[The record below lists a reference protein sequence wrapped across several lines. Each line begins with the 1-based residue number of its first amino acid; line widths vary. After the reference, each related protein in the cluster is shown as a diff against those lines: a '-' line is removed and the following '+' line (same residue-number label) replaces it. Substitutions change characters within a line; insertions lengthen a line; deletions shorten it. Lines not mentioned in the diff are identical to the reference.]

1 MDSIIH
7 TEKITKLFGEVEA
20 VVEVDLDV
28 RPGEIFGY
36 LGPNGSGKS
45 TTIRMLLD
53 HIRPTRGT
61 GTVLGLDIRRD
72 SVEIRRNIGYLPGE
86 FALYDHMTG
95 RSILQFFANLRGGV
109 DWQYVREL
117 ATRLDVDLDRRYSQL
132 SRGNKQ
138 KVGLLQAMMH
148 KPKLIILDE
157 PTSGLDPLIQHEFY
171 EMLDEVKA
179 EGRTVFFSSHVLPE
193 VQRVSDRV
201 GIIRKGRLVA
211 VEDVDTLIDRAA
223 LHRFEI
229 EFASEISRSEFERLE
244 GASDLSVDGRTVTV
258 SIAGNPD
265 ALIKAAARHE
275 IVRLVTH
282 ETSLDDIFLTF
293 YSDEE
298 EGADV
303 A

>member
-1 MDSIIH
+1 MDSVIH

-20 VVEVDLDV
+20 VVDVDLDV

-36 LGPNGSGKS
+36 LGPNGAGKS

-61 GTVLGLDIRRD
+61 GTVFGLDIRKD

-86 FALYDHMTG
+86 FTLYDHMTG
-95 RSILQFFANLRGGV
+95 RAMLQYFANLRGGV
-109 DWQYVREL
+109 EWQYVREL
-117 ATRLDVDLDRRYSQL
+117 TTRLDVDLDRRYSQL

-148 KPKLIILDE
+148 KPKLVILDE

-171 EMLDEVKA
+171 EILDEVKE

-201 GIIRKGRLVA
+201 GIIRRGTLVA

-229 EFASEISRSEFERLE
+229 EFASEVSRSEFEHLE
-244 GASDLSVDGRTVTV
+244 GASDLALDGRTITV
-258 SIAGNPD
+258 SIAGSPD
-265 ALIKAAARHE
+265 ALIKASARHE

-282 ETSLDDIFLTF
+282 EASLDDIFLTF
-293 YSDEE
+293 YSEDG
-298 EGADV
+298 EGGDAG
-303 A
+303 

>member
-1 MDSIIH
+1 MDSVIH

-20 VVEVDLDV
+20 VVDVDLDV

-36 LGPNGSGKS
+36 LGPNGAGKS

-61 GTVLGLDIRRD
+61 GTVFGLDIRRD

-86 FALYDHMTG
+86 FALYDNMTG
-95 RSILQFFANLRGGV
+95 RAMLQYFSNLRGGV
-109 DWQYVREL
+109 DWEYVGDL
-117 ATRLDVDLDRRYSQL
+117 TTRLDVDLDRRYSQL

-148 KPKLIILDE
+148 KPKLVILDE

-171 EMLDEVKA
+171 EILDEVKE

-201 GIIRKGRLVA
+201 GIIRRGRLVA

-229 EFASEISRSEFERLE
+229 EFASKVSRSEFEHLE
-244 GASDLSVDGRTVTV
+244 GASDLALDGRTVTV
-258 SIAGNPD
+258 SIAGSPD

-282 ETSLDDIFLTF
+282 EASLDDIFLTF
-293 YSDEE
+293 YSEAG
-298 EGADV
+298 EGGDAG
-303 A
+303 

>member
-1 MDSIIH
+1 MDSVIH

-20 VVEVDLDV
+20 VVDVDLDV

-36 LGPNGSGKS
+36 LGPNGAGKS

-61 GTVLGLDIRRD
+61 GTVFGLDIRRD

-86 FALYDHMTG
+86 FTLYDHMTG
-95 RSILQFFANLRGGV
+95 RAMLQYFANLRGV
-109 DWQYVREL
+109 VEWQYVREL

-148 KPKLIILDE
+148 KPKLVILDE

-171 EMLDEVKA
+171 EILDEVKA

-211 VEDVDTLIDRAA
+211 VEDVGTLIDRAA

-229 EFASEISRSEFERLE
+229 EFASEVSRAEFEHLE
-244 GASDLSVDGRTVTV
+244 GASDLSVDGRTITV
-258 SIAGNPD
+258 SIAGSPD

-282 ETSLDDIFLTF
+282 EASLDDIFLTF
-293 YSDEE
+293 YSEDGEN
-298 EGADV
+298 GDAR
-303 A
+303 

>member
-1 MDSIIH
+1 MESVIH
-7 TEKITKLFGEVEA
+7 TEKITKLFGDIEA
-20 VVEVDLDV
+20 VVDVDLDV
-28 RPGEIFGY
+28 LPGEIFGY
-36 LGPNGSGKS
+36 LGPNGAGKS

-53 HIRPTRGT
+53 HIRPTRGA
-61 GTVLGLDIRRD
+61 GTVFGLDIRRD

-86 FALYDHMTG
+86 FALYDHMKG
-95 RSILQFFANLRGGV
+95 RAMLQYFANLRGGV
-109 DWQYVREL
+109 DWQYVDEL
-117 ATRLDVDLDRRYSQL
+117 TTRLDVDLDRRYSQL

-138 KVGLLQAMMH
+138 KVGLLQALMH
-148 KPKLIILDE
+148 KPKLVILDE

-171 EMLDEVKA
+171 EILDEVKD

-229 EFASEISRSEFERLE
+229 EFAYEVSSAEFEHLS
-244 GASDLSVDGRTVTV
+244 GTSDLVVDGRTVTV
-258 SIAGNPD
+258 SIAGSPD

-275 IVRLVTH
+275 VMRIVTH
-282 ETSLDDIFLTF
+282 EASLDDIFLTF
-293 YSDEE
+293 YSED
-298 EGADV
+298 GGVSDA